1 MYNRRSRFKER
12 NIMDIKNLLNESQY
26 EAVVNTEGP
35 VLVLAGAGS
44 GKTRVVTYKIAYLVK
59 EIGINPF
66 NILAITFTNK
76 AANEMK
82 ERAEELLERSINGM
96 WIGTFHSIC
105 VRILRKHYSSN
116 FTIYDT
122 QDSVNL
128 IKRIIKDRN
137 LDSDQFKPKSIK
149 NRISDFK
156 NKGMGVKEFQEFAG
170 SDFYLKIVGEIFFD
184 YEAAMKEANALD
196 FDDLLLKTVIIFEAN
211 PSVCEEYSSK
221 FDYIFV
227 DEYQD
232 VNDIQYKFIK
242 AISHVH
248 NNLTVVG
255 DENQS
260 IYAFRGANL
269 ENILNFERDFK
280 GAKVIYLNQNYR
292 STKSILDA
300 ANHLILNNPQKYK
313 RELLA
318 TKADDEKVKCY
329 NLMTGDDEAYK
340 VLEII
345 ENLKDSGEKY
355 SDIAILYRTNNQ
367 SRAFEDVFVRNSV
380 PYEIIGGIRFYD
392 RKEVKDVL
400 AYLKL
405 LNNPFDS
412 VSFERIVNTPR
423 RGVGPKT
430 LGDLNEY
437 RLVTGKDYFETLSDI
452 GTKSAKQFGE
462 DFIKIREVMN
472 DVSLSELVD
481 IVLEK
486 SEYLK
491 ELKVSKNPEDES
503 RVQNVYEFVSYVKE
517 YENKNPE
524 SELSEMLNEISLLSD
539 IDQSKEEDKVVLM
552 TVHSSKGLEF
562 RNVFVVGL
570 EEGLF
575 PSRMS
580 MEDEKD
586 VEEERRLFYVALTRA
601 RDRLFLTSADSRM
614 IYGQTIYSKNSRF
627 LEEIKDFV
635 EIEDETVKT
644 KVKTEGKPIPR
655 PTNFTGKIGLGAK
668 KEKAGS
674 FNIGDKV
681 IHKMWGEGTVV
692 TLVGDDIT
700 IAFPSKG
707 LKKLKASIA
716 PLTKK

>member
-1 MYNRRSRFKER
+1 
-12 NIMDIKNLLNESQY
+12 MDIKNLLNESQY

-59 EIGINPF
+59 EIGVNPF

-122 QDSVNL
+122 QDSLNL
-128 IKRIIKDRN
+128 IKRIVKDRN

-170 SDFYLKIVGEIFFD
+170 SDFYLKIVGEVFFD

-196 FDDLLLKTVIIFEAN
+196 FDDLLLKTVKLFEAN
-211 PSVCEEYSSK
+211 PSVCEEYSKK

-318 TKADDEKVKCY
+318 TKADDEIVKCY

-345 ENLKDSGEKY
+345 EKLKDDGEKY

-452 GTKSAKQFGE
+452 GTKSAKKFGE

-472 DVSLSELVD
+472 DVPLSELVD

-517 YENKNPE
+517 YEEKNPE

-635 EIEDETVKT
+635 EIEDETVKSRA
-644 KVKTEGKPIPR
+644 KTEGKPIPR

>member
-1 MYNRRSRFKER
+1 
-12 NIMDIKNLLNESQY
+12 MDIKNLLNESQY

-196 FDDLLLKTVIIFEAN
+196 FDDLLLKTVKIFEAN

-345 ENLKDSGEKY
+345 EKLKDDGEKY

-452 GTKSAKQFGE
+452 GTKSAKKFGE
-462 DFIKIREVMN
+462 DFIRIREVMN
-472 DVSLSELVD
+472 DVPLSELVD

-517 YENKNPE
+517 YEEKNPE

-635 EIEDETVKT
+635 EIEDETVKSRA
-644 KVKTEGKPIPR
+644 KTEGKPIPR

>member
-1 MYNRRSRFKER
+1 
-12 NIMDIKNLLNESQY
+12 MDIKNLLNESQY

-59 EIGINPF
+59 EIGVNPF

-122 QDSVNL
+122 QDSLNL
-128 IKRIIKDRN
+128 IKRIVKDRN

-170 SDFYLKIVGEIFFD
+170 SDFYLKIVGEVFFD

-196 FDDLLLKTVIIFEAN
+196 FDDLLLKTVKLFEAN
-211 PSVCEEYSSK
+211 PSVCEEYSKK

-345 ENLKDSGEKY
+345 EKLKDDGEKY

-400 AYLKL
+400 AYLKF

-452 GTKSAKQFGE
+452 GTKSAKKFGE
-462 DFIKIREVMN
+462 DFIRIREVMN
-472 DVSLSELVD
+472 DVPLSELVD

-517 YENKNPE
+517 YEEKNPE

-635 EIEDETVKT
+635 EIEDETVRSRA
-644 KVKTEGKPIPR
+644 KTEGKPIPR
-655 PTNFTGKIGLGAK
+655 QTNFTGKIGLGAK

>member
-1 MYNRRSRFKER
+1 
-12 NIMDIKNLLNESQY
+12 MDIKNLLNESQY

-59 EIGINPF
+59 EIGVNPF

-122 QDSVNL
+122 QDSLNL
-128 IKRIIKDRN
+128 IKRIVKDRN

-170 SDFYLKIVGEIFFD
+170 SDFYLKIVGEVFFD

-196 FDDLLLKTVIIFEAN
+196 FDDLLLKTVKLFEAN
-211 PSVCEEYSSK
+211 PSVCEEYSKK

-345 ENLKDSGEKY
+345 EKLKDDGEKY

-452 GTKSAKQFGE
+452 GTKSAKKFGE
-462 DFIKIREVMN
+462 DFIRIREVMN
-472 DVSLSELVD
+472 DVPLSELAD

-517 YENKNPE
+517 YEEKNPE

-635 EIEDETVKT
+635 EIEDETVKLRA
-644 KVKTEGKPIPR
+644 KTEGKPIPR

>member
-1 MYNRRSRFKER
+1 
-12 NIMDIKNLLNESQY
+12 MDIKNLLNESQY

-96 WIGTFHSIC
+96 WIGTFHSNC

-196 FDDLLLKTVIIFEAN
+196 FDDLLLKTVKIFEAN

-345 ENLKDSGEKY
+345 ENLKDFGEKY

-367 SRAFEDVFVRNSV
+367 SRAFEDVFVRNSI

-635 EIEDETVKT
+635 EIEDETVKS

-668 KEKAGS
+668 KEKSGS

>member
-1 MYNRRSRFKER
+1 
-12 NIMDIKNLLNESQY
+12 MDIKNLLNESQY

-196 FDDLLLKTVIIFEAN
+196 FDDLLLKTVKIFEAN

-345 ENLKDSGEKY
+345 ENLKDFGEKY

-367 SRAFEDVFVRNSV
+367 SRAFEDVFVRNSI

-437 RLVTGKDYFETLSDI
+437 RLVTAKDYFETLSDI
-452 GTKSAKQFGE
+452 GTKSAKHFGE

-601 RDRLFLTSADSRM
+601 RYRLFLTSADSRM

-635 EIEDETVKT
+635 EIEDETVKS

-668 KEKAGS
+668 KEKSGS

>member
-1 MYNRRSRFKER
+1 
-12 NIMDIKNLLNESQY
+12 MDIKNLLNESQY

-59 EIGINPF
+59 EIGVNPF

-122 QDSVNL
+122 QDSLNL
-128 IKRIIKDRN
+128 IKRIVKDRN

-170 SDFYLKIVGEIFFD
+170 SDFYLKIVGEVFFD

-196 FDDLLLKTVIIFEAN
+196 FDDLLLKTVKLFEAN
-211 PSVCEEYSSK
+211 PSVCEEYSKK

-345 ENLKDSGEKY
+345 EKLKDDGEKY

-452 GTKSAKQFGE
+452 GTKSAKKFGE
-462 DFIKIREVMN
+462 DFIRIREVMN
-472 DVSLSELVD
+472 DVPLSELVD

-517 YENKNPE
+517 YEEKNPE

-635 EIEDETVKT
+635 EIEDETVKSRA
-644 KVKTEGKPIPR
+644 KTEGKPIPR

-716 PLTKK
+716 PLSKK

>member
-1 MYNRRSRFKER
+1 
-12 NIMDIKNLLNESQY
+12 MDIKNLLNESQY

-196 FDDLLLKTVIIFEAN
+196 FDDLLLKTVKIFEAN

-280 GAKVIYLNQNYR
+280 GAKVIYLNKNYR

-345 ENLKDSGEKY
+345 ENLKDFGEKY

-635 EIEDETVKT
+635 EIEDETVKS

>member
-1 MYNRRSRFKER
+1 
-12 NIMDIKNLLNESQY
+12 MDIKNLLNESQY

-196 FDDLLLKTVIIFEAN
+196 FDDLLLKTVKIFESN

>member
-1 MYNRRSRFKER
+1 
-12 NIMDIKNLLNESQY
+12 MDIKNLLNESQY

-196 FDDLLLKTVIIFEAN
+196 FDDLLLKTVKIFEAN

-355 SDIAILYRTNNQ
+355 NDIAILYRTNNQ
-367 SRAFEDVFVRNSV
+367 SRAFEDVFVRNSI

-472 DVSLSELVD
+472 DVSLSELVE

-627 LEEIKDFV
+627 LDEIKDFV
-635 EIEDETVKT
+635 EIEDETLGSKA
-644 KVKTEGKPIPR
+644 KTEGKPIPR
-655 PTNFTGKIGLGAK
+655 PTNFTGKIDFVAK

>member
-1 MYNRRSRFKER
+1 
-12 NIMDIKNLLNESQY
+12 MDIKNLLNESQY

-196 FDDLLLKTVIIFEAN
+196 FDDLLLKTVKIFEAN

-367 SRAFEDVFVRNSV
+367 SRAFEDVFVRNSI

-491 ELKVSKNPEDES
+491 ELKVSNNPEDES

-635 EIEDETVKT
+635 EIEDETVKS

>member
-1 MYNRRSRFKER
+1 
-12 NIMDIKNLLNESQY
+12 MDIKNLLNESQY

-59 EIGINPF
+59 EIGVNPF

-122 QDSVNL
+122 QDSLNL
-128 IKRIIKDRN
+128 IKRIVKDRN

-170 SDFYLKIVGEIFFD
+170 SDFYLKIVGEVFFD

-196 FDDLLLKTVIIFEAN
+196 FDDLLLKTVKLFESN
-211 PSVCEEYSSK
+211 PSVCEEYSKK

-345 ENLKDSGEKY
+345 EKLKDDGEKY

-452 GTKSAKQFGE
+452 GTKSAKKFGE
-462 DFIKIREVMN
+462 DFIRIREVMN
-472 DVSLSELVD
+472 DVPLSELVD

-517 YENKNPE
+517 YEEKNPE

-586 VEEERRLFYVALTRA
+586 VGEERRLFYVALTRA

-635 EIEDETVKT
+635 EIEDETVKSRA
-644 KVKTEGKPIPR
+644 KTEGKPIPR

-668 KEKAGS
+668 KEKTGS

-692 TLVGDDIT
+692 TLVDDDIT

>member
-1 MYNRRSRFKER
+1 
-12 NIMDIKNLLNESQY
+12 MDIKNLLNESQY

-196 FDDLLLKTVIIFEAN
+196 FDDLLLKTVKIFEAN

-367 SRAFEDVFVRNSV
+367 SRAFEDVFVRNSI

-635 EIEDETVKT
+635 EIEDETVKS
-644 KVKTEGKPIPR
+644 KVKMEGKPIPR

>member
-1 MYNRRSRFKER
+1 
-12 NIMDIKNLLNESQY
+12 MDIKNLLNESQY

-59 EIGINPF
+59 EIGVNPF

-122 QDSVNL
+122 QDSLNL
-128 IKRIIKDRN
+128 IKRIVKDRN

-170 SDFYLKIVGEIFFD
+170 SDFYLKIVGEVFFD

-196 FDDLLLKTVIIFEAN
+196 FDDLLLKTVKLFEAN
-211 PSVCEEYSSK
+211 PSVCEEYSKK

-242 AISHVH
+242 AISRVH

-345 ENLKDSGEKY
+345 EKLKDDGEKY

-437 RLVTGKDYFETLSDI
+437 RLVTGKDYLETLSDI
-452 GTKSAKQFGE
+452 GTKSAKKFGE
-462 DFIKIREVMN
+462 DFIRIREVMN
-472 DVSLSELVD
+472 DVPLSELVD

-517 YENKNPE
+517 YEEKNPE

-635 EIEDETVKT
+635 EIEDETVKSRA
-644 KVKTEGKPIPR
+644 KTEGKPIPR

-668 KEKAGS
+668 KEKTGS

>member
-1 MYNRRSRFKER
+1 
-12 NIMDIKNLLNESQY
+12 MDIKNLLNESQY

-59 EIGINPF
+59 EIGVNPF

-122 QDSVNL
+122 QDSLNL
-128 IKRIIKDRN
+128 IKRIVKDRN

-170 SDFYLKIVGEIFFD
+170 SDFYLKIVGEVFFD

-196 FDDLLLKTVIIFEAN
+196 FDDLLLKTVKLFEAN
-211 PSVCEEYSSK
+211 PSVCEEYSKK

-345 ENLKDSGEKY
+345 EKLKDDGEKY

-452 GTKSAKQFGE
+452 GTKSAKKFGE
-462 DFIKIREVMN
+462 DFIRIREVMN
-472 DVSLSELVD
+472 DVPLSELVD

-517 YENKNPE
+517 YEEKNPE

-635 EIEDETVKT
+635 EIEDETLRSRA
-644 KVKTEGKPIPR
+644 KTEGKPIPR

>member
-1 MYNRRSRFKER
+1 
-12 NIMDIKNLLNESQY
+12 MDIKNLLNESQY

-196 FDDLLLKTVIIFEAN
+196 FDDLLLKTVKIFEAN

-280 GAKVIYLNQNYR
+280 GAKVIYLNKNYR

-345 ENLKDSGEKY
+345 ENLKDFGEKY

-601 RDRLFLTSADSRM
+601 RYRLFLTSADSRM

-635 EIEDETVKT
+635 EIEDETVKS

-668 KEKAGS
+668 KEKSGS

>member
-1 MYNRRSRFKER
+1 
-12 NIMDIKNLLNESQY
+12 MDIKNLLNESQY

-196 FDDLLLKTVIIFEAN
+196 FDDLLLKTVKIFEAN

-345 ENLKDSGEKY
+345 ENLKDFGEKY

-367 SRAFEDVFVRNSV
+367 SRAFEDVFVRNSI

-601 RDRLFLTSADSRM
+601 RYRLFLTSADSRM

-635 EIEDETVKT
+635 EIEDETVKS

>member
-1 MYNRRSRFKER
+1 
-12 NIMDIKNLLNESQY
+12 MDIKNLLNESQY

-196 FDDLLLKTVIIFEAN
+196 FDDLLLKTVKIFEAN

-367 SRAFEDVFVRNSV
+367 SRAFEDVFVRNSI

-635 EIEDETVKT
+635 EIEDETVKSRA
-644 KVKTEGKPIPR
+644 KTEGKPIPR

-668 KEKAGS
+668 KEKTGS

-692 TLVGDDIT
+692 TLAGDDIT

>member
-1 MYNRRSRFKER
+1 
-12 NIMDIKNLLNESQY
+12 MDIKNLLNESQY

-196 FDDLLLKTVIIFEAN
+196 FDDLLLKTVKIFEAN

-260 IYAFRGANL
+260 IFAFRGANL

-345 ENLKDSGEKY
+345 ENLKDFGEKY

-367 SRAFEDVFVRNSV
+367 SRAFEDVFVRNSI

-635 EIEDETVKT
+635 EIEDETVKS

-668 KEKAGS
+668 KEKSGS

>member
-1 MYNRRSRFKER
+1 
-12 NIMDIKNLLNESQY
+12 MDIKNLLNESQY

-196 FDDLLLKTVIIFEAN
+196 FDDLLLKTVKIFEAN

-367 SRAFEDVFVRNSV
+367 SRAFEDVFVRNSI

-635 EIEDETVKT
+635 EIEDETVKSR
-644 KVKTEGKPIPR
+644 VKTEGKPIPR

>member
-1 MYNRRSRFKER
+1 
-12 NIMDIKNLLNESQY
+12 MDIKNLLNESQY

-59 EIGINPF
+59 EIGVNPF

-122 QDSVNL
+122 QDSLNL
-128 IKRIIKDRN
+128 IKRIVKDRN

-170 SDFYLKIVGEIFFD
+170 SDFYLKIVGEVFFD

-196 FDDLLLKTVIIFEAN
+196 FDDLLLKTVKLFEAN
-211 PSVCEEYSSK
+211 PSVCEEYSKK

-345 ENLKDSGEKY
+345 EKLKDDGEKY

-452 GTKSAKQFGE
+452 GTKSAKKFGE
-462 DFIKIREVMN
+462 DFIRIREVMN
-472 DVSLSELVD
+472 DVPLSELVD

-517 YENKNPE
+517 YEEKNPE

-586 VEEERRLFYVALTRA
+586 IEEERRLFYVALTRA

-635 EIEDETVKT
+635 EIEDETVRSRA
-644 KVKTEGKPIPR
+644 KTEGKPIPR

>member
-1 MYNRRSRFKER
+1 
-12 NIMDIKNLLNESQY
+12 MDIKNLLNESQY

-59 EIGINPF
+59 EIGVNPF

-122 QDSVNL
+122 QDSLNL
-128 IKRIIKDRN
+128 IKRIVKDRN

-196 FDDLLLKTVIIFEAN
+196 FDDLLLKTVKIFEAN

-367 SRAFEDVFVRNSV
+367 SRAFEDVFVRNSI

-635 EIEDETVKT
+635 EIEDETVKS

>member
-1 MYNRRSRFKER
+1 
-12 NIMDIKNLLNESQY
+12 MDIKNLLNESQY

-105 VRILRKHYSSN
+105 VRILRKYYSSN

-196 FDDLLLKTVIIFEAN
+196 FDDLLLKTVKIFEAN

-367 SRAFEDVFVRNSV
+367 SRAFEDVFVRNSI

-635 EIEDETVKT
+635 EIEDETVKSR
-644 KVKTEGKPIPR
+644 VKTEGKPIPR

>member
-1 MYNRRSRFKER
+1 
-12 NIMDIKNLLNESQY
+12 MDIKNLLNESQY

-196 FDDLLLKTVIIFEAN
+196 FDDLLLKTVKIFEAN

-355 SDIAILYRTNNQ
+355 NDIAILYRTNNQ
-367 SRAFEDVFVRNSV
+367 SRAFEDVFVRNSI

-437 RLVTGKDYFETLSDI
+437 RLVTGKDYFETLSGI

-635 EIEDETVKT
+635 EIEDETVKS

-668 KEKAGS
+668 KEKSGS

>member
-1 MYNRRSRFKER
+1 
-12 NIMDIKNLLNESQY
+12 MDIKNLLNESQY

-59 EIGINPF
+59 EIGVNPF

-82 ERAEELLERSINGM
+82 KRAEELLERSINGM

-122 QDSVNL
+122 QDSLNL
-128 IKRIIKDRN
+128 IKRIVKDRN

-170 SDFYLKIVGEIFFD
+170 SDFYLKIVGEVFFD

-196 FDDLLLKTVIIFEAN
+196 FDDLLLKTVKLFEAN
-211 PSVCEEYSSK
+211 PSVCEEYSKK

-269 ENILNFERDFK
+269 ENILNFERDFR

-345 ENLKDSGEKY
+345 EKLKDDGEKY

-452 GTKSAKQFGE
+452 GTKSAKKFGE
-462 DFIKIREVMN
+462 DFIRIREVMN
-472 DVSLSELVD
+472 DVPLSELVD

-517 YENKNPE
+517 YEEKNPE
-524 SELSEMLNEISLLSD
+524 SEFSEMLNEISLLSD

-635 EIEDETVKT
+635 EIEDETVKSRA
-644 KVKTEGKPIPR
+644 KTEGKPIPR

>member
-1 MYNRRSRFKER
+1 
-12 NIMDIKNLLNESQY
+12 MDIKNLLNESQY

-196 FDDLLLKTVIIFEAN
+196 FDDLLLKTVKIFEAN

-517 YENKNPE
+517 YEEKNPE

-635 EIEDETVKT
+635 EIEDETVKS

>member
-196 FDDLLLKTVIIFEAN
+196 FDDLLLKTVKIFEAN

-367 SRAFEDVFVRNSV
+367 SRAFEDVFVRNSI

-462 DFIKIREVMN
+462 DFIKIRELMN
-472 DVSLSELVD
+472 DVSLSELVE

-635 EIEDETVKT
+635 EIEDETVKS

-668 KEKAGS
+668 KEKSGS

>member
-1 MYNRRSRFKER
+1 
-12 NIMDIKNLLNESQY
+12 MDIKNLLNESQY

-59 EIGINPF
+59 EIGVNPF

-122 QDSVNL
+122 QDSLNL
-128 IKRIIKDRN
+128 IKRIVKDRN

-170 SDFYLKIVGEIFFD
+170 SDFYLKIVGEVFFD

-196 FDDLLLKTVIIFEAN
+196 FDDLLLKTVKLFEAN
-211 PSVCEEYSSK
+211 PSICEEYSKK

-345 ENLKDSGEKY
+345 EKLKDDGEKY

-452 GTKSAKQFGE
+452 GTKSAKKFGE
-462 DFIKIREVMN
+462 DFIRIREVMN
-472 DVSLSELVD
+472 DVPLSELVD

-517 YENKNPE
+517 YEEKNPE

-635 EIEDETVKT
+635 EIEDETVRSRA
-644 KVKTEGKPIPR
+644 KTEGKPIPR

>member
-1 MYNRRSRFKER
+1 
-12 NIMDIKNLLNESQY
+12 MDIKNLLNESQY

-59 EIGINPF
+59 EIGVNPF

-122 QDSVNL
+122 QDSLNL
-128 IKRIIKDRN
+128 IKRIVKDRN

-170 SDFYLKIVGEIFFD
+170 SDFYLKIVGEVFFD

-196 FDDLLLKTVIIFEAN
+196 FDDLLLKTVKLFEAN
-211 PSVCEEYSSK
+211 PSICEEYSKK

-318 TKADDEKVKCY
+318 TKTDDEKVKCY

-345 ENLKDSGEKY
+345 EKLKDDGEKY

-452 GTKSAKQFGE
+452 GTKSAKKFGE

-517 YENKNPE
+517 YEEKNPE

-635 EIEDETVKT
+635 EIEDETVKSRA
-644 KVKTEGKPIPR
+644 KTEGKPIPR

-707 LKKLKASIA
+707 LKKLKSSIA

>member
-1 MYNRRSRFKER
+1 
-12 NIMDIKNLLNESQY
+12 MDIKNLLNESQY

-59 EIGINPF
+59 EIGVNPF

-122 QDSVNL
+122 QDSLNL
-128 IKRIIKDRN
+128 IKRIVKDRN

-170 SDFYLKIVGEIFFD
+170 SDFYLKIVGEVFFD

-196 FDDLLLKTVIIFEAN
+196 FDDLLLKTVKLFEAN
-211 PSVCEEYSSK
+211 PSVCEEYSKK

-345 ENLKDSGEKY
+345 EKLKDDGEKY

-400 AYLKL
+400 AYLKF

-452 GTKSAKQFGE
+452 GTKSAKKFGE
-462 DFIKIREVMN
+462 DFIRIREVMN
-472 DVSLSELVD
+472 DVPLSELVD

-517 YENKNPE
+517 YEEKNPE

-635 EIEDETVKT
+635 EIEDETVRSRA
-644 KVKTEGKPIPR
+644 KTEGKPIPR

>member
-1 MYNRRSRFKER
+1 
-12 NIMDIKNLLNESQY
+12 MDIKNLLNESQY

-82 ERAEELLERSINGM
+82 ERAEELLERSIYGM

-196 FDDLLLKTVIIFEAN
+196 FDDLLLKTVKIFEAN

-318 TKADDEKVKCY
+318 TKANDEKVKCY

-367 SRAFEDVFVRNSV
+367 SRAFEDVFVRNSI

-635 EIEDETVKT
+635 EIEDETVKS

-668 KEKAGS
+668 KEKSGS

>member
-1 MYNRRSRFKER
+1 
-12 NIMDIKNLLNESQY
+12 MDIKNLLNESQY

-59 EIGINPF
+59 EIGVNPF

-122 QDSVNL
+122 QDSLNL
-128 IKRIIKDRN
+128 IKRIVKDRN

-170 SDFYLKIVGEIFFD
+170 SDFYLKIVGEVFFD

-196 FDDLLLKTVIIFEAN
+196 FDDLLLKTVKLFEAN
-211 PSVCEEYSSK
+211 PSVCEEYSKK

-345 ENLKDSGEKY
+345 EKLKDDGEKY

-452 GTKSAKQFGE
+452 GTKSAKKFGE
-462 DFIKIREVMN
+462 DFIRIREVMN
-472 DVSLSELVD
+472 DVPLSELVD

-517 YENKNPE
+517 YEEKNPE

-635 EIEDETVKT
+635 EIEDETVKSRA
-644 KVKTEGKPIPR
+644 KTEGKPIPR

-700 IAFPSKG
+700 ISFPSKG

>member
-1 MYNRRSRFKER
+1 
-12 NIMDIKNLLNESQY
+12 MDIKNLLNESQY

-59 EIGINPF
+59 EIGVNPF

-122 QDSVNL
+122 QDSLNL
-128 IKRIIKDRN
+128 IKRIVKDRN

-170 SDFYLKIVGEIFFD
+170 SDFYLKIVGEVFFD

-196 FDDLLLKTVIIFEAN
+196 FDDLLLKTVKLFEAN
-211 PSVCEEYSSK
+211 PSVCEEYSKK

-345 ENLKDSGEKY
+345 EKLKDDGEKY

-452 GTKSAKQFGE
+452 GTKSAKKFGE

-472 DVSLSELVD
+472 DVPLSELVD

-517 YENKNPE
+517 YEEKNPE

-635 EIEDETVKT
+635 EIEDETVKSRT
-644 KVKTEGKPIPR
+644 KTEGKPIPR

>member
-1 MYNRRSRFKER
+1 
-12 NIMDIKNLLNESQY
+12 MDIKNLLNESQY

-59 EIGINPF
+59 EIGVNPF

-122 QDSVNL
+122 QDSLNL
-128 IKRIIKDRN
+128 IKRIVKDRN

-170 SDFYLKIVGEIFFD
+170 SDFYLKIVGEVFFD

-196 FDDLLLKTVIIFEAN
+196 FDDLLLKTVKLFEAN
-211 PSVCEEYSSK
+211 PSVCEEYSKK

-248 NNLTVVG
+248 KNLTVVG

-345 ENLKDSGEKY
+345 EKLKDDGEKY

-452 GTKSAKQFGE
+452 GTKSAKKFGE
-462 DFIKIREVMN
+462 DFIRIREAMN
-472 DVSLSELVD
+472 DVPLSELVD

-517 YENKNPE
+517 YEEKNPE

-635 EIEDETVKT
+635 EIEDETVKSRA
-644 KVKTEGKPIPR
+644 KTEGKPIPR

>member
-1 MYNRRSRFKER
+1 
-12 NIMDIKNLLNESQY
+12 MDIKNLLNESQY

-44 GKTRVVTYKIAYLVK
+44 GKTRVVTNKIAYLVK

-196 FDDLLLKTVIIFEAN
+196 FDDLLLKTVKIFEAN

-367 SRAFEDVFVRNSV
+367 SRAFEDVFVRNSI

-635 EIEDETVKT
+635 EIEDETVKS

-700 IAFPSKG
+700 IAFLSKG

>member
-1 MYNRRSRFKER
+1 
-12 NIMDIKNLLNESQY
+12 MDIKNLLNESQY

-59 EIGINPF
+59 EIGVNPF

-122 QDSVNL
+122 QDSLNL
-128 IKRIIKDRN
+128 IKRIVKDRN

-170 SDFYLKIVGEIFFD
+170 SDFYLKIVGEVFFD

-196 FDDLLLKTVIIFEAN
+196 FDDLLLKTVKLFEAN
-211 PSVCEEYSSK
+211 PSVCEEYSKK

-345 ENLKDSGEKY
+345 EKLKDDGEKY

-437 RLVTGKDYFETLSDI
+437 RLFTGKDYFETLSDI
-452 GTKSAKQFGE
+452 GTKSAKKFGE
-462 DFIKIREVMN
+462 DFIRIRELMN
-472 DVSLSELVD
+472 DVPLSELVD

-503 RVQNVYEFVSYVKE
+503 RVQNVYEFVNYVKE
-517 YENKNPE
+517 YEEKNPE

-635 EIEDETVKT
+635 EIEDETVKSRA
-644 KVKTEGKPIPR
+644 KTEGKPIPR

>member
-1 MYNRRSRFKER
+1 
-12 NIMDIKNLLNESQY
+12 MDIKNLLNESQY

-196 FDDLLLKTVIIFEAN
+196 FDDLLLKTVKIFEAN

>member
-1 MYNRRSRFKER
+1 
-12 NIMDIKNLLNESQY
+12 MDIKNLLNESQY

-59 EIGINPF
+59 EIGVNPF

-122 QDSVNL
+122 QDSLNL
-128 IKRIIKDRN
+128 IKRIVKDRN

-170 SDFYLKIVGEIFFD
+170 SDFYLKIVGEVFFD

-196 FDDLLLKTVIIFEAN
+196 FDDLLLKTVKLFEAN
-211 PSVCEEYSSK
+211 PSVCEEYSKK

-345 ENLKDSGEKY
+345 EKLKDDGEKY

-452 GTKSAKQFGE
+452 GTKSAKKFGE
-462 DFIKIREVMN
+462 DFIRVREVMN
-472 DVSLSELVD
+472 DVPLSELVD

-517 YENKNPE
+517 YEEKNPE

-635 EIEDETVKT
+635 EIEDETVKSRA
-644 KVKTEGKPIPR
+644 KTEGKPIPR

>member
-1 MYNRRSRFKER
+1 
-12 NIMDIKNLLNESQY
+12 MDIKNLLNESQY

-196 FDDLLLKTVIIFEAN
+196 FDDLLLKTVKIFEAN

-380 PYEIIGGIRFYD
+380 PYEIIGGIGFYD

-430 LGDLNEY
+430 LSDLNEY

-635 EIEDETVKT
+635 EIEDETVKS

-668 KEKAGS
+668 KEKSGS